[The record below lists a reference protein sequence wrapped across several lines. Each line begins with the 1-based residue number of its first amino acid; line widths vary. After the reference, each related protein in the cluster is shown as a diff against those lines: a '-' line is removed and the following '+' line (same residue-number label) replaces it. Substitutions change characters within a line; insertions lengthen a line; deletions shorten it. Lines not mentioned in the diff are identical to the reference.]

1 MQQQLGEDYPA
12 FETALQATGPTSIRL
27 HPQKADPSQDRG
39 TSVPWCSL
47 GRYLEERPVFT
58 LDPLYHAGCYYVQ
71 EASSMILGAF
81 FPTIERQEGP
91 LTILDLCA
99 APGGKTT
106 HLLSLMGAAD
116 MLVANEIHP
125 QRNSIL
131 FENLT
136 RWGDSRA
143 MIARCPPDQLAAAHP
158 ERFDILLVDAPCSGE
173 GMFRK
178 DPFAVKQWTPELV
191 IQCADRQ
198 QQILDAAMRLLKP
211 DGTLIYSTCTYNREE
226 NEDQIARLIEQYGV
240 RLTLPDLDARWG
252 IVRSDLGYRCYPH
265 LMQGE
270 GLFMSMVQ
278 KRSSAGSQEV
288 NSFRPQASNRH
299 TGTRQKA
306 PADVQ
311 AWLRD
316 DIELDFYLT
325 RQEQWKAIPV
335 AQVQANA
342 DLMNS
347 PLDIQ
352 AGLQVGKYKTRTLF
366 IPDHALALSTDRH
379 PDVPAI
385 ALEEDDALRF
395 LKKESI
401 AAHSTQ
407 SGIRLVTF
415 QGYGLG
421 WGKLVPG
428 RMNNLLPHHWR
439 IRMTIPD

>member
-1 MQQQLGEDYPA
+1 MA
-12 FETALQATGPTSIRL
+12 
-27 HPQKADPSQDRG
+27 
-39 TSVPWCSL
+39 
-47 GRYLEERPVFT
+47 
-58 LDPLYHAGCYYVQ
+58 
-71 EASSMILGAF
+71 
-81 FPTIERQEGP
+81 
-91 LTILDLCA
+91 ILDLCA

-106 HLLSLMGAAD
+106 HLLSLMGATD

-211 DGTLIYSTCTYNREE
+211 GGTLIYSTCTYNREE
-226 NEDQIARLIEQYGV
+226 NEDQIARLIERYDVG
-240 RLTLPDLDARWG
+240 LTLPDLDARWG

-265 LMQGE
+265 RLLGE

-278 KRSSAGSQEV
+278 KRSDTGMDDTPR
-288 NSFRPQASNRH
+288 FRPQAQNRH
-299 TGTRQKA
+299 IGIRQAA
-306 PADVQ
+306 PAEIWN
-311 AWLRD
+311 WLRG
-316 DIELDFYLT
+316 DIDLEFYLT
-325 RQEQWKAIPV
+325 RQEQWKALP
-335 AQVQANA
+335 A
-342 DLMNS
+342 DMVRTCTDLITS

-352 AGLQVGKYKTRTLF
+352 AGIQVGRYKTNTLF
-366 IPDHALALSTDRH
+366 LPDHALALSTDLH
-379 PDVPAI
+379 PDVPAFD
-385 ALEEDDALRF
+385 LDVDDALRF
-395 LKKESI
+395 LKKESLSSHC
-401 AAHSTQ
+401 AQ
-407 SGIRLVTF
+407 QGIRRITY
-415 QGYGLG
+415 QGRGLG

-439 IRMTIPD
+439 IRMTIPE